1 MRFHNRVPGLDRL
14 QRSYCTLLHDVYTS
28 MYSCIPTCCCACCCV
43 VCCYTA
49 VAAAAACCLLLLAA
63 AVRHRVPDGKICCC
77 GSLRLTPVFSFSS
90 FKHDFFSMYP
100 LTVLSHFQRRFF
112 TYNACNTSSVLR
124 TCAEAR
130 RALARRGGAPLVPG
144 RFKASNV
151 AKNGNSEFSCISRR
165 HRVGFLKLFGPAYA
179 LLCHAQRVQF

>member
-1 MRFHNRVPGLDRL
+1 
-14 QRSYCTLLHDVYTS
+14 

-130 RALARRGGAPLVPG
+130 RALARRGGAPLVLLYYYQYQIRLKG
-144 RFKASNV
+144 CGVLSCYMVTASYCSVWNICRC
-151 AKNGNSEFSCISRR
+151 KRLRRPPLHTLGSSLNSQAWASS
-165 HRVGFLKLFGPAYA
+165 AS
-179 LLCHAQRVQF
+179 Q